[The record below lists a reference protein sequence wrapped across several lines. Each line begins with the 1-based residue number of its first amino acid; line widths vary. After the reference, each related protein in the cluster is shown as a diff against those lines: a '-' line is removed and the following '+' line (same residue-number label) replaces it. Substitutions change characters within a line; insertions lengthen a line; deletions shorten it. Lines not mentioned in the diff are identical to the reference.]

1 MKKLTAIVLAMTLVS
16 GAAHAA
22 LVKTGSVIYDEST
35 GLDWMELTASTG
47 QSYNSLA
54 GQLGNTSSALY
65 GYQFASLNEVKTLFN
80 NQGYA
85 GDFYN
90 EVSDGASRAAVST
103 IFNAFG
109 QTGTNC
115 CERGD
120 GMLLNE
126 DGGNV
131 SWLYYIPTMPT
142 GNTSLVR
149 VLDNWFTPEDQYW
162 QDLPANKMGGWL
174 VKTHTTAVPEPD
186 VSWLAAFG
194 ALVTLVG
201 LKKKKSKTR

>member
-22 LVKTGSVIYDEST
+22 LVKTGNVVYDEST
-35 GLDWMELTASTG
+35 GLDWLELTASTD

-65 GYQFASLNEVKTLFN
+65 GYQFASLNQVKTLFN

-90 EVSDGASRAAVST
+90 EVYDGASRAAVST
-103 IFNAFG
+103 IFSAFG

-115 CERGD
+115 CDRGD

-131 SWLYYIPTMPT
+131 SWLYYIPTMPS

-149 VLDNWFTPEDQYW
+149 VLDNWFTPEDLYW
-162 QDLPANKMGGWL
+162 KDVPGNKMGGWL
-174 VKTHTTAVPEPD
+174 VKTHTPAVPEPD
-186 VSWLAAFG
+186 VSLMAALG
-194 ALVTLVG
+194 ALVALVG
-201 LKKKKSKTR
+201 LKRKSKI

>member
-1 MKKLTAIVLAMTLVS
+1 MKKLTAIVLAMALVS

-22 LVKTGSVIYDEST
+22 LIKTGSVIYDEST
-35 GLDWMELTASTG
+35 GLDWLELTASTG

-54 GQLGNTSSALY
+54 GLLGNAGSALY
-65 GYQFASLNEVKTLFN
+65 GYQFASLNQVKTLFV

-90 EVSDGASRAAVST
+90 EVSDDASRAAVST

-109 QTGTNC
+109 QTGSIC
-115 CERGD
+115 CARGD

-131 SWLYYIPTMPT
+131 SWLFYLPTAISD
-142 GNTSLVR
+142 NTSVVR
-149 VLDNWFTPEDQYW
+149 VLDNWLAPDDQFWNDTPE
-162 QDLPANKMGGWL
+162 NKMGSWL
-174 VKTHTTAVPEPD
+174 VKAQTPAVPE
-186 VSWLAAFG
+186 VNTRLMAAFG
-194 ALVTLVG
+194 ALATLFA
-201 LKKKKSKTR
+201 LKKKSP